1 MKNRI
6 KHLVTGGAGFLGSHL
21 IDNLMEKGDYVICL
35 DNLST
40 GDRKNINKWIGN
52 NSFMFLE
59 QDITNLNYVNVDFVW
74 HLASTASPFK
84 YSKNPIECSHTNF
97 LGTLN
102 ALKIAQKSKAKFIF
116 TSSSEIYGFTKKF
129 PQEEKDWGKV
139 NPHGVRSCY
148 VEGKRI
154 AESLTFDFNRT
165 YGLDICVARIFNSY
179 GPRMR
184 KYDGRAVSE
193 FIFNALKNNNLTIF
207 GDGKQTRSFC
217 YVDDTI
223 NGLLKLANKN
233 ITGPVNIGSKEEISI
248 NQLAE
253 KIIQKIKSKSKIIY
267 AKAKKDEPIRRLPS
281 IDLMRDLCEWR
292 PLINLDDGLEKTIKA
307 LKTY

>member
-1 MKNRI
+1 
-6 KHLVTGGAGFLGSHL
+6 
-21 IDNLMEKGDYVICL
+21 
-35 DNLST
+35 
-40 GDRKNINKWIGN
+40 
-52 NSFMFLE
+52 
-59 QDITNLNYVNVDFVW
+59 
-74 HLASTASPFK
+74 
-84 YSKNPIECSHTNF
+84 
-97 LGTLN
+97 
-102 ALKIAQKSKAKFIF
+102 
-116 TSSSEIYGFTKKF
+116 
-129 PQEEKDWGKV
+129 
-139 NPHGVRSCY
+139 
-148 VEGKRI
+148 
-154 AESLTFDFNRT
+154 
-165 YGLDICVARIFNSY
+165 
-179 GPRMR
+179 MR